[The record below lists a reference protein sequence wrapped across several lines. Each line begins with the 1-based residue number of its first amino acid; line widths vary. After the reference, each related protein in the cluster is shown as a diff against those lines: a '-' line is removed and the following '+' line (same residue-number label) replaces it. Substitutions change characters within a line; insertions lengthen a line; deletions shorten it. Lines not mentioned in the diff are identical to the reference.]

1 MYHEHFGLSGPPF
14 QFNPAPDAIYLGKEH
29 REGLALLE
37 WGMTNEPSGLTALMG
52 ETGTGKTTLVF
63 TVLAQHYANVRAAY
77 MGNPKLG
84 FDEMMREALEQLGI
98 QADGGSKR
106 ELIKAL
112 AASLDRLGPDER
124 IALLFD
130 EAQELPDE
138 ALEELRLLSNVDVA
152 AERRLQIMLV
162 GQPELAERLSA
173 PKARSLNG
181 RIGARAILNPLEQAE
196 ARAYVEHRVRQK
208 GSDASTIFVPRAL
221 SYLLA
226 HSGGLPRRINVL
238 CHNAMLLA
246 YGEGR
251 TRVEIAAAKEA
262 VAAYEDFL
270 VPGKQPDARMLRPQ
284 ASHFRLPG
292 PLMAL
297 ALSGLMLGAAFGA
310 SYVVSPGRHNA
321 GSARTVTS
329 EANGVARDVMTTSA
343 APPLTSVAK
352 FGSDETPIL
361 FQRTPSSAH
370 ASTNRTGSKP
380 VAVSKDAAAARP
392 VKSDAPRDVRVRHDD
407 TLTNIAT
414 RYLGSPDEVGR
425 LIAAN
430 PQLNDIDRIYPG
442 EVIHLPAVR
451 SATAQR

>member
-37 WGMTNEPSGLTALMG
+37 WGMTNEPSGLTALTG

-112 AASLDRLGPDER
+112 ATSLDRLGPDER

-173 PKARSLNG
+173 PRARSLNG
-181 RIGARAILNPLEQAE
+181 RIGARAILNPLGQAE

-208 GSDASTIFVPRAL
+208 GSDTSTIFAPRAI

-262 VAAYEDFL
+262 VAAYKDFL
-270 VPGKQPDARMLRPQ
+270 VAGKQPDARMLRPR

-292 PLMAL
+292 PLTAL
-297 ALSGLMLGAAFGA
+297 ALSGLVLAAAFGA
-310 SYVVSPGRHNA
+310 SYVISPARDA
-321 GSARTVTS
+321 ASARTVTS
-329 EANGVARDVMTTSA
+329 EANNVARDVMTTSA
-343 APPLTSVAK
+343 DPPLTSVVK

-361 FQRTPSSAH
+361 FQRTPSSGH
-370 ASTNRTGSKP
+370 ASTDTTGSKP
-380 VAVSKDAAAARP
+380 AAVSNDVAASRP
-392 VKSDAPRDVRVRHDD
+392 TKSDAPRDVRVRHDD
-407 TLTNIAT
+407 SLTKIAT

-442 EVIHLPAVR
+442 EVIHIPANR
-451 SATAQR
+451 LATAKR